1 MNTIKSKTMAKLI
14 SEDPDLLKELLL
26 ESENTHQIDDINT
39 SELFTAS
46 NSSPQNVIVLSVLL
60 VLALITNIPAF
71 MVILFRRTR

>member
-1 MNTIKSKTMAKLI
+1 MNTIKNKTMAKLI

>member
-1 MNTIKSKTMAKLI
+1 MAKLI
-14 SEDPDLLKELLL
+14 SEDADLLKELLL

-46 NSSPQNVIVLSVLL
+46 NSSPQNVIVLSILL
-60 VLALITNIPAF
+60 ILALITNIPAF